1 MVFMQGLVPREN
13 ISQDTQIGYVV
24 ALEKNGVLIKYIKL
38 IKDINDKVG
47 ISVRTS
53 GGITSEFPIIIGLHQ
68 R

>member
-1 MVFMQGLVPREN
+1 M
-13 ISQDTQIGYVV
+13 

-53 GGITSEFPIIIGLHQ
+53 GGITSEFPIIIGLH
-68 R
+68 